1 MALIFSRIKSAPAE
15 GLLLISTLV
24 TAVYV
29 PGYFIARTRTSDGL
43 LGDPV
48 NLAVDGTARQIA
60 EEHRAIAEAA
70 TSREAARATALLRA
84 HIEATG
90 TELRARMQ
98 AHPPATP

>member
-1 MALIFSRIKSAPAE
+1 MLR
-15 GLLLISTLV
+15 TLQDR
-24 TAVYV
+24 YRRLW
-29 PGYFIARTRTSDGL
+29 PMS
-43 LGDPV
+43 PK
-48 NLAVDGTARQIA
+48 DGTARQIA